1 MYVLP
6 VDKKLALQRGIPWLT
21 KPAAVI
27 VMFCRGEVKIA
38 LDPLPEDTA
47 CVEQNDDTASQG
59 TTKAW
64 GGKTRH

>member
-6 VDKKLALQRGIPWLT
+6 VDKKLALQRGIPWFT
-21 KPAAVI
+21 KPAVVI

-47 CVEQNDDTASQG
+47 CVEQNDDTAS
-59 TTKAW
+59 
-64 GGKTRH
+64 